1 MPEPIPQ
8 LRVSGTDPLP
18 GKANYIIGNDPAKC
32 HTNVPTYAKVRYA
45 SVYPGVDL
53 VYYGNQ
59 RQLEYDFIVAPGA
72 SAKSIR
78 LRFAGAEKLSL
89 TDSGD
94 LTIKAKDGEIAFHK
108 PVAYQEINGKH
119 EPILGQFALLS
130 HNTVGFT
137 IGSYN
142 SAQPLIID
150 PVLAYSTYL
159 GGSFLTW
166 AYGIAV
172 DTSGNA
178 YITGYTDSTDFPV
191 TTGAFQ
197 TGSYRGM
204 ETSGFVTKLNSKG
217 TALLYSTYLVGSGG
231 EYPYAIAVDGS
242 GDAFVVGEAYSGF
255 PVTTGTFEPTYPN
268 SGGGHSGHVGFI
280 TRLNPNGSALEYST
294 YLGWEWFRSSHI
306 DCFG

>member
-1 MPEPIPQ
+1 
-8 LRVSGTDPLP
+8 
-18 GKANYIIGNDPAKC
+18 
-32 HTNVPTYAKVRYA
+32 VPTYAKVRYA

-142 SAQPLIID
+142 SANPLSSIRSLHTPHIL
-150 PVLAYSTYL
+150 VEAFLL
-159 GGSFLTW
+159 GLMGLQWTPLEMPIS
-166 AYGIAV
+166 
-172 DTSGNA
+172 
-178 YITGYTDSTDFPV
+178 P
-191 TTGAFQ
+191 
-197 TGSYRGM
+197 
-204 ETSGFVTKLNSKG
+204 
-217 TALLYSTYLVGSGG
+217 
-231 EYPYAIAVDGS
+231 AIRTPPIS
-242 GDAFVVGEAYSGF
+242 
-255 PVTTGTFEPTYPN
+255 P
-268 SGGGHSGHVGFI
+268 
-280 TRLNPNGSALEYST
+280 
-294 YLGWEWFRSSHI
+294 
-306 DCFG
+306 